1 MDSHAYT
8 CLEKI
13 NQMLTAVSCMQ
24 WNFDNQDFFSD
35 YETDTACSA
44 KKDTKIFFSTHS
56 MYYLKIILK
65 AQDTI
70 HRIILKSIN

>member
-13 NQMLTAVSCMQ
+13 NQMLTAVSSMQ

-44 KKDTKIFFSTHS
+44 KKKTLRFSFQHIAC
-56 MYYLKIILK
+56 II
-65 AQDTI
+65 
-70 HRIILKSIN
+70 

>member
-13 NQMLTAVSCMQ
+13 NQMLTAVSSMQ

-44 KKDTKIFFSTHS
+44 KKRH
-56 MYYLKIILK
+56 
-65 AQDTI
+65 
-70 HRIILKSIN
+70 